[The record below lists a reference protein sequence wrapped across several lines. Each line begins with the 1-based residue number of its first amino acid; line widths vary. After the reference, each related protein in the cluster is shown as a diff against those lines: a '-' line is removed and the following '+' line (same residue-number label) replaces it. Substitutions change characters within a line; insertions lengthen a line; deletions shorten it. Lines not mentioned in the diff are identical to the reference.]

1 MRLQMLKKNIYKLLF
16 SIILI
21 ISMVSFFTYAETD
34 PYISEPKAVTTGMI
48 KSESNEIVN
57 EETIQDQS
65 INYNDPIYDMTNAS
79 IATNDVADV
88 QASIY
93 QSQYLKEIQD
103 AINSVAVPEVTN
115 LPNAFNQPV
124 DHPFIDDYFGFGND
138 SIPIKFVH
146 VEKDA
151 EKKGCMALTFDSA
164 YINDYTYALLDI
176 LDAYNVKATFF
187 MTRDF
192 ILKNQSQVAE
202 ILSRGHEIGN
212 HSTNH
217 PDFNKVKDTTV
228 VKEIL
233 ICHNLVKSLFGFDMC
248 LFRFPYGSYS
258 PRTVT
263 LAKNLGYYPIQWTF
277 DSIDWKNLG
286 TDYLLTRFEENKDQ
300 AIREGAIILFHNGA
314 TYTPEALP
322 KILDMIKAN
331 GLKCVRV
338 SDLIY
343 RHRFYLDSGAQY
355 KLPNYD

>member
-1 MRLQMLKKNIYKLLF
+1 MRKKNIKMNFLKLLI
-16 SIILI
+16 SILLI
-21 ISMVSFFTYAETD
+21 ISMVSFFAYAETD
-34 PYISEPKAVTTGMI
+34 PYISEPKALVKGLVNA
-48 KSESNEIVN
+48 ESYN
-57 EETIQDQS
+57 ETILDES
-65 INYNDPIYDMTNAS
+65 INYNDPIYDTTKSTLDAAKLS
-79 IATNDVADV
+79 EIE
-88 QASIY
+88 ASIY
-93 QSQYLKEIQD
+93 QSSYLKEIQD

-115 LPNAFNQPV
+115 LPNKYNQQTE
-124 DHPFIDDYFGFGND
+124 HPYIDDFFGIGQD
-138 SIPIKFVH
+138 SFPIKYVH
-146 VEKDA
+146 VDPMDTD
-151 EKKGCMALTFDSA
+151 KKGAMSITFDSA

-176 LDAYNVKATFF
+176 LDAYDAKATFF

-228 VKEIL
+228 VTEIL
-233 ICHNLVKSLFGFDMC
+233 TCHNLVKSLFGFDMC

-258 PRTVT
+258 PRTVV

-286 TDYLLTRFEENKDQ
+286 VDYLLNRFNENKDY

-314 TYTPEALP
+314 IYTPEALP

-331 GLKCVRV
+331 GLHCVKI

-343 RHRFYLDSGAQY
+343 KHRFYLDSGSQY
-355 KLPNYD
+355 KLPNIN

>member
-1 MRLQMLKKNIYKLLF
+1 MRFYILKKSFFKFIL
-16 SIILI
+16 SIFLI
-21 ISMVSFFTYAETD
+21 ISMISFFAYAETD
-34 PYISEPKAVTTGMI
+34 PYITEPKAITTEII
-48 KSESNEIVN
+48 KSESNDIVN

-79 IATNDVADV
+79 IVNNDLSDV
-88 QASIY
+88 QSSIY

-115 LPNAFNQPV
+115 LPNTYNQPV
-124 DHPFIDDYFGFGND
+124 DHPYIDDFFGIGQD
-138 SIPIKFVH
+138 SLPIKFVH
-146 VEKDA
+146 VENDP
-151 EKKGCMALTFDSA
+151 EKKGCMAITFDSA

-176 LDAYNVKATFF
+176 LDAYNFKATFF

-192 ILKNQSQVAE
+192 ILKNQGQVAE

-258 PRTVT
+258 PRTVI

-286 TDYLLTRFEENKDQ
+286 VDYLLNRFNENKDY

-322 KILDMIKAN
+322 KIFDMIKAN

-355 KLPNYD
+355 KLPNYN